1 MYDPAQIKA
10 GFLDLIGW
18 RAELPGTPPQ
28 QPAGLLTSTSGL
40 YYNDQHPL
48 LTYANLRSIAPDF
61 SLYTFDAWDV
71 DETYAAGDI
80 VTNGGSTWRA
90 LQVSTGET
98 PAEGDDWEEVHFFA
112 EWLREKTESGIIRA
126 VEDWIA
132 SKFEQRTAR
141 TLLANTRLFPHQ
153 QAGRETDANEGR
165 LAGIEIVPSTS
176 DNMLVRLDQVALT
189 LSEAQT
195 VTVKLFASNQAG
207 PLQTKALAYTEAY
220 TEQWFDLGWEL
231 PAGPVYYIAYSQAAI
246 SGASV
251 NGAQWWDV
259 SEMQNKNRYFF
270 ASPFTADADGAAL
283 WNARQNRYSSGSNY
297 GLNLRM
303 TVRCDY
309 TRFLLSQGDVL
320 KGLIAKSVAMGLLRE
335 MAYNPQSRVNR
346 NESNISVTQVLYEI
360 DGDSQG
366 RPGGLK
372 TQYEAELKA
381 ARFDRE
387 NIDRDCIPCRK
398 SGVKYRTI

>member
-18 RAELPGTPPQ
+18 RAEPPGTPPQ
-28 QPAGLLTSTSGL
+28 QPAGLLASTSGL

-61 SLYTFDAWDV
+61 SLYNLSAWDV
-71 DETYAAGDI
+71 DEMYSAGDI

-90 LQVSTGET
+90 LDESTGVE
-98 PAEGDDWEEVHFFA
+98 PPDEDYWEDVHFFA

-126 VEDWIA
+126 VEDWIV

-141 TLLANTRLFPHQ
+141 TLLTNTRLFPHQ

-165 LAGIEIVPSTS
+165 LSGIEIVPSAS
-176 DNMLVRLDQVALT
+176 DNTLLRVDQIGLT
-189 LSEAQT
+189 FTEAQT
-195 VTVKLFASNQAG
+195 ITVKLYASNQAG
-207 PLQTKALAYTEAY
+207 PIQEENLEYLEAN
-220 TEQWFDLGWEL
+220 TEQWFSLGWEM
-231 PAGPVYYIAYSQAAI
+231 PAGPVYYIAYSQALI
-246 SGASV
+246 SGNSL

-259 SEMQNKNRYFF
+259 QEVQNKNRYFF
-270 ASPFTADADGAAL
+270 ASPFTADADGWSL
-283 WNARQNRYSSGSNY
+283 WNARQNRYSAASNY
-297 GLNLRM
+297 GLNLRL

-372 TQYEAELKA
+372 VQYEAELKA

-387 NIDRDCIPCRK
+387 NIDKDCIPCRK
-398 SGVKYRTI
+398 SGVKYRTV